1 MDERNL
7 KAKAS
12 GGSAIHGITK
22 YADVSPD
29 EFTRL
34 LGYRAG
40 SAAASSD
47 NDRSQVVNKMVA
59 QTSIRDWT
67 GIYTSAVKGLIEL
80 LLFRSIIMSLYVLS
94 VHRPRLLWKLLG
106 SFSR

>member
-1 MDERNL
+1 VDERNL

-22 YADVSPD
+22 YADVSLN

-40 SAAASSD
+40 PAAATSG
-47 NDRSQVVNKMVA
+47 NGRSQVVNKMSA

-67 GIYTSAVKGLIEL
+67 GIYTSAVKG
-80 LLFRSIIMSLYVLS
+80 RSATAITVSL
-94 VHRPRLLWKLLG
+94 
-106 SFSR
+106 

>member
-7 KAKAS
+7 KEKAS

-22 YADVSPD
+22 YADASPD

-34 LGYRAG
+34 LGYRA
-40 SAAASSD
+40 AAGPIAATAALTI
-47 NDRSQVVNKMVA
+47 NDVVA

-67 GIYTSAVKGLIEL
+67 GIYTTPVKGRYATAKVITVSLYQL
-80 LLFRSIIMSLYVLS
+80 LLGTVLYCAVS
-94 VHRPRLLWKLLG
+94 TCLL
-106 SFSR
+106 